1 MVSGS
6 KGNLINMQEQQQQQ
20 IDGQNETIE
29 SFENENNCTH
39 DREKMVELII
49 NERNSFNNSNIDFIQ
64 LQQQKRIAME
74 NTLDLQTRRVIRMFN
89 ESNDDI
95 FNIPNDQLDSKQK
108 NSIKIVN
115 QNHSQQQLQ
124 HNGQLQSQHKSL
136 SYGNLAANQ
145 RSNSTH
151 NIHQITSPVN
161 QQNVSTI
168 SKSHQAHQ
176 KAVNL
181 NNSLNVKPNMY
192 HHDNNENPN
201 HMKKLQNNQFLSSN
215 AVPNGDHSGGD
226 NDSGISSMSS
236 ETAAAITSA
245 LNSNLLNNNSFNYS
259 QKPLIIGG
267 QIGQHAQQRCLVQNT
282 QQQQSHQIFSNNQ
295 PYPQH
300 NQFSHRQ
307 VYQNAP
313 NNSNNISMSQAN
325 PNTSTSSVSK
335 AVLETLV

>member
-1 MVSGS
+1 
-6 KGNLINMQEQQQQQ
+6 
-20 IDGQNETIE
+20 
-29 SFENENNCTH
+29 
-39 DREKMVELII
+39 
-49 NERNSFNNSNIDFIQ
+49 
-64 LQQQKRIAME
+64 
-74 NTLDLQTRRVIRMFN
+74 MFN

-95 FNIPNDQLDSKQK
+95 FNTPSDQLDSKQK
-108 NSIKIVN
+108 NSIKVVN
-115 QNHSQQQLQ
+115 QNQPQQYTGTN
-124 HNGQLQSQHKSL
+124 NGQLQSQHKSL

-151 NIHQITSPVN
+151 NIHQITSPIN
-161 QQNVSTI
+161 QQNQST

-181 NNSLNVKPNMY
+181 NNSLNVKPNLY
-192 HHDNNENPN
+192 HHDNHENHN
-201 HMKKLQNNQFLSSN
+201 HSINSNMKKMQNNQFLSSN
-215 AVPNGDHSGGD
+215 GGGVPTGDHSGGD

-245 LNSNLLNNNSFNYS
+245 LNSNLINNNSFNYS

-282 QQQQSHQIFSNNQ
+282 QQSHQIFNNSQ
-295 PYPQH
+295 PYTQQH

-307 VYQNAP
+307 IYQNAP
-313 NNSNNISMSQAN
+313 GNNNNNSLSQAN